1 MKAFRR
7 IIKFLKPLFKS
18 VTIVVST
25 ATTMTLFGAQ
35 FLMAQVNYI
44 GPKPHSPTAL
54 SKGTLFV
61 KSGGTGTICSLT
73 APCDIWNAAIKAK
86 AGDVVFLRGGIYNF
100 NKNLRFLNVG
110 TAAAPVIYENY
121 PGEKVVFDGSQ
132 LAKGTNYYIGVS
144 GNFIHVRGIEIRYMP
159 VQGIWVVGS
168 DNLLEGIYSHHNG
181 LSGIQITTK
190 GDNTEG
196 SRNIIRN
203 SISSYNSGAGL
214 FDDRYSN
221 GGNSDGIAISTGSYN
236 RIENCLLDHNSDD
249 GIDTWRSINTYVGY
263 NISHS
268 NGIAYGNGNGVKA
281 GGPLPSANTY
291 VENNLAFSN
300 KTRGFTSNGGINVRF
315 LRNTSWNNAMAAYAF
330 DTDTIVTK
338 NIGVSNVIKLTSSN
352 QELDNSWQRLGV
364 ISFMSTDFNSVNF
377 LKPTL
382 NGGFTDIGALA
393 NAEIYRASD
402 APDLIITNISYANG
416 IYSSTVRN
424 QGTAA
429 IPSGVVIGVGYF
441 VDGAWKTWGGVWG
454 PLAIGQS
461 VTIGT
466 KGSPYV
472 IPSGSH
478 TIKAHVDDQNKIVE
492 ILDTNN
498 ILSIPF
504 SN

>member
-1 MKAFRR
+1 MKNFSF
-7 IIKFLKPLFKS
+7 IPKFSKVLFKS
-18 VTIVVST
+18 VTIGVS
-25 ATTMTLFGAQ
+25 AAASLLCSDN
-35 FLMAQVNYI
+35 LMAQVNYI
-44 GPKPHSPTAL
+44 GPKAYSATAL

-61 KSGGTGTICSLT
+61 KPGGIGTTCSVT

-86 AGDVVFLRGGIYNF
+86 AGDVVFLRGGVYNF
-100 NKNLRFLNVG
+100 NKNLRFLNTG
-110 TAAAPVIYENY
+110 TASTPVVYENY

-144 GNFIHVRGIEIRYMP
+144 GKFIHVRGIEIRYMP

-181 LSGIQITTK
+181 LSGIQITVQ
-190 GDNTEG
+190 GDNTGG

-203 SISSYNSGAGL
+203 CISSYNSGAGL
-214 FDDRYSN
+214 FDTRYSN
-221 GGNSDGIAISTGSYN
+221 GGNSDGIAISTGNDN

-249 GIDTWRSINTYVGY
+249 GIDTWRSVNTYVGY

-268 NGIAYGNGNGVKA
+268 NGIADGNGNGVKA

-291 VENNLAFSN
+291 VEHNVAFSN
-300 KTRGFTSNGGINVRF
+300 KTRGFTSNYGVNVRF
-315 LRNTSWNNAMAAYAF
+315 LYNTSWNNAMAAYAF
-330 DTDTIVTK
+330 DADTIATK

-352 QELDNSWQRLGV
+352 QEQDNSWQRSGTV
-364 ISFMSTDFNSVNF
+364 SFISTDFNSINF
-377 LKPTL
+377 LKPTI
-382 NGGFTDIGALA
+382 NGGFTDIGALV
-393 NAEIYRASD
+393 NADIYRAID
-402 APDLIITNISYANG
+402 APDLIVTSLTYANG
-416 IYSSTVRN
+416 IYTSVVKN
-424 QGTAA
+424 QGSLA

-461 VTIGT
+461 VSIGT

-478 TIKAHVDDQNKIVE
+478 TIKAHVDDQNKITE
-492 ILDTNN
+492 ILDINN
-498 ILSIPF
+498 ILSIQF